1 MYISTDL
8 DAIKTNDIWLFLLEN
23 DLTHSIFHF
32 EGQCINFREGADV
45 ASDRPPSFGRKERFR
60 QVSIYIIILVELN
73 QLYQTI

>member
-32 EGQCINFREGADV
+32 EVQCINFPNEGTSPGDT
-45 ASDRPPSFGRKERFR
+45 SRFHSFI
-60 QVSIYIIILVELN
+60 SHLVE
-73 QLYQTI
+73 YIEI